1 MKQPFVKVVRK
12 VDTDKQLIEALLKDL
27 DYELS
32 SLFIAMD
39 KDDEKEIKKSK
50 ERLDEI
56 RGELIALGVLQ

>member
-56 RGELIALGVLQ
+56 RGELIALGALQ